1 MPSSNRDRLV
11 DVCEELVK
19 FTILLIP
26 HGQVL
31 GDRYSEREERRVK
44 GRLWTQAEK
53 EASKDKEK
61 EERDEKRVDSL
72 HKAHAE

>member
-44 GRLWTQAEK
+44 GRLLTQAEK
-53 EASKDKEK
+53 EASKDREK
-61 EERDEKRVDSL
+61 KERDEKRVDSL